1 MYYAHFGLH
10 SPPFK
15 ITPNTELFYTGA
27 QRGLILDA
35 LVYVIVQGEGIVKVV
50 GEVGSGKTM
59 LCRMLETRLPPH
71 INVIYLAQPNLPAD
85 MILHAIALEMGLNID
100 THTHRLQVMQMLNHA
115 LLEHHHDNKQVVVFI
130 EEAQAMP
137 CETLEEI
144 RLLSNLETS
153 HHKLLQ
159 IVLFGQPELDETLKD
174 NSIRQV
180 TERITH
186 HFYLPRFSRAD
197 IADYIQFRLHAV
209 GYRGTTLFSPM
220 AIWQLSH
227 YSNGLTRRIHILA
240 DKALLTAFSENAA
253 KVKRKHIQRAAKD
266 SVFIPNS
273 LSFIHR
279 TLLFVM
285 IGLAI
290 IGGTAYFLFPPSTI
304 TLFSPFIKKI
314 IQQRP
319 IATQQQHDKYIL
331 SIPDFPALQARLQAT
346 QQWLSHTPHSH
357 FTLQVLAAPLDKQAD
372 IEKLLSHLAVQK
384 FINELYLFKQTKEW
398 ILIYGNFSKREQ
410 AQQAMTTLPHLLKK
424 NKPFLQTIA
433 NLYTP

>member
-1 MYYAHFGLH
+1 MYYSHFGLH

-35 LVYVIVQGEGIVKVV
+35 LVYAIVQGEGIVKVV

-71 INVIYLAQPNLPAD
+71 VNIIYLAQPNLPAD
-85 MILHAIALEMGLNID
+85 MILHAIALEMGLDID
-100 THTHRLQVMQMLNHA
+100 THTHRLEVMHCLNKA
-115 LLEHHHDNKQVVVFI
+115 LLEQHHNNKQVVVFI

-159 IVLFGQPELDETLKD
+159 MVLFGQPELDETLK
-174 NSIRQV
+174 NHTIRQV

-186 HFYLPRFSRAD
+186 HFYLPCFTRAD
-197 IADYIQFRLHAV
+197 IADYLQFRLHAV
-209 GYRGTTLFSPM
+209 GYRGGALFSPM
-220 AIWQLSH
+220 AVLKLSH

-240 DKALLTAFSENAA
+240 DKALLAAFADNTS
-253 KVKRKHIQRAAKD
+253 KVKTKHIQRAAQD
-266 SVFIPNS
+266 SVFIPMPSPPIKHTILIWIMS
-273 LSFIHR
+273 LI
-279 TLLFVM
+279 
-285 IGLAI
+285 I
-290 IGGTAYFLFPPSTI
+290 IGGMAYFFLFHTSLVAIFP
-304 TLFSPFIKKI
+304 TLIEKVADTNKPVPVVNM
-314 IQQRP
+314 QYV
-319 IATQQQHDKYIL
+319 TN
-331 SIPDFPALQARLQAT
+331 FPVLNTRLQAT
-346 QQWLSHTPHSH
+346 RQWLINTPNDS

-372 IEKLLSHLAVQK
+372 IEKLLNHSDVQK
-384 FINELYLFKQTKEW
+384 IINKLYLFKQTKEW
-398 ILIYGNFSKREQ
+398 VLIYSHFSQREH
-410 AQQAMTTLPHLLKK
+410 AQQAITALPYILKK
-424 NKPFLQTIA
+424 NQPFLQTIA